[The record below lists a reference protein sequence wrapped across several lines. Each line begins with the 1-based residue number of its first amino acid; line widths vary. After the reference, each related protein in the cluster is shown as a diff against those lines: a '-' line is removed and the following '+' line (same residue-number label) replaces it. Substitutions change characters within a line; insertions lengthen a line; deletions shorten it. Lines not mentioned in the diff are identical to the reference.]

1 MPDSPSSKQPARP
14 LPGSARGQD
23 MLDTDFLSL
32 PFPLKPLL
40 ISPLF
45 QYPPMGSSFPSS
57 LPLSSLLP
65 GTGSPSSHL
74 SPKPGHCKGFGDH
87 RSDKVATDELVSRG
101 GLCFSH
107 KNDWKWD
114 QGGQVRE
121 REPVSPS
128 RASRVVVDAGLQG
141 RAACVKPQLAPSLS
155 CLTSSS
161 FLLSLKQVALSRS
174 F

>member
-1 MPDSPSSKQPARP
+1 M
-14 LPGSARGQD
+14 
-23 MLDTDFLSL
+23 
-32 PFPLKPLL
+32 
-40 ISPLF
+40 
-45 QYPPMGSSFPSS
+45 
-57 LPLSSLLP
+57 
-65 GTGSPSSHL
+65 
-74 SPKPGHCKGFGDH
+74 
-87 RSDKVATDELVSRG
+87 ATDELVSWG